1 MAAALVPLVL
11 AFVRQFGL
19 RAAGKKYAA
28 EVLKKVPKDALQ
40 QANKVR
46 RQQTAKERSRIAAPN
61 RKAIREKRA
70 KAKQERNEARMDA
83 FDNRTRVD
91 PRFDDIGY

>member
-19 RAAGKKYAA
+19 QAARRKYAA
-28 EVLKKVPKDALQ
+28 EVLRKVPKDALH

-46 RQQTAKERSRIAAPN
+46 RQQTAKERSRVAAPK
-61 RKAIREKRA
+61 RKAYREKRA
-70 KAKQERNEARMDA
+70 KAKQKRNEAKMDA